1 MSEGLSFEIDK
12 PDLRGALAAL
22 KDIDP
27 KLATNLRRELRES
40 GEDIISQQRRALSK
54 RPPRVAGASRKLQL
68 IKPRNGRK
76 PYWAFRTTYQPGDE
90 REGGVSHLRDKIASG
105 LRTRVTTGKTRQ
117 GVEVRTTGPRNE
129 GVNMAR
135 VWQKRQFRH
144 PVFGTGRWSTQF
156 GQDYFFGPV
165 TTELRNNMRHRIDT
179 AVQDALRQAA
189 R

>member
-1 MSEGLSFEIDK
+1 MAEGLSFEIDK
-12 PDLRGALAAL
+12 PDLRGTLGAL

-40 GEDIISQQRRALSK
+40 GEDIISEQRRALTK
-54 RPPRVAGASRKLQL
+54 RPPRVAGASRKLTL
-68 IKPRNGRK
+68 IKPKNGRK
-76 PYWAFRTTYQPGDE
+76 PYWAFRTTYQPGDP
-90 REGGVSHLRDKIASG
+90 REGGVSHLRDKIAAG

-117 GVEVRTTGPRNE
+117 GVEVRTTGPRND
-129 GVNMAR
+129 GYNMAR
-135 VWQKRQFRH
+135 IWQKKQFRH
-144 PVFGTGRWSTQF
+144 PIFNSSHWATQF

-165 TTELRNNMRHRIDT
+165 TSELRNNMRDRIDN